1 MTSGALRVDAGPVI
15 SSVPAYDPRFPAL
28 MEPRQPPPVPAASEA
43 IGVAGRDFSR
53 LLAETIEA
61 AVIMIDPS
69 GVVTYASSFV
79 EELFGFPLERFV
91 GTHFTSLMTETERA
105 IAMML
110 LEKMTCGERYPIATW
125 LLRRADGTA
134 IWVESRVTIIRD
146 ANQTVTDYITVT
158 RDMGERRLAQQMLAR
173 TRADYDALVRRAV
186 YGVYRAEG
194 NTRLLDANPA
204 FVELLGYETRE
215 ELMALNLGVDVYAD
229 ASDHEWL
236 VRSAQKGELDDWVEV
251 TWRRRDGELIDVRL
265 SLRMVEDAEGG
276 PAVYEGIAEDVTER
290 HRRDERLRRSERMAS
305 LGHMLAGVVH
315 ELNNPLAAI
324 SGFSQLL
331 LRGKWPD
338 DDRKALETIGREARR
353 AERVVRD
360 LLTFARQGNVTR
372 SEVVDL
378 HGVIRHIVDTQRYA
392 LDTRGVSVTLAL
404 TEEPVHVQGD
414 TARLEQVLLNLVVNA
429 RQALEAMRGERAIL
443 KAPLELRVATTLD
456 HDGCVVIRVTDN
468 GAGISPSV
476 LGRIWDPFFT
486 TKEEG
491 VGTGLGLSVVH
502 SIVTEH
508 GGVVDVQSELGRGTE
523 FMVRLPTIDVPV
535 ENDAP
540 LDATAVTSLSPAV
553 DSPPLAR
560 ALDILVVDDEAAI
573 ISFLTRFLTSRGH
586 AVVGA
591 SDGLHALR
599 IAEQFTFDVVVCD
612 LHMPE
617 MDGVELIRRMRMLP
631 SCTGTRYVLSSG
643 DGHDSPLTGRV
654 ESLAVDGIL
663 AKPYTIDQLVAVVEG
678 QPVGP

>member
-1 MTSGALRVDAGPVI
+1 MAAHTARAS
-15 SSVPAYDPRFPAL
+15 
-28 MEPRQPPPVPAASEA
+28 PAAFDA
-43 IGVAGRDFSR
+43 IGAPDRDLLR
-53 LLAETIEA
+53 LLAETLEA
-61 AVIMIDPS
+61 SVAAIDPN
-69 GVVTYASSFV
+69 GIVTYASTYF
-79 EELFGFPLERFV
+79 EELFGFPLATFV
-91 GTHFTSLMTETERA
+91 GQHFTALMTSKERA

-110 LEKMTCGERYPIATW
+110 LEKMTTGERFPVATW

-134 IWVESRVTIIRD
+134 IWVETRVTIIRD
-146 ANQTVTDYITVT
+146 GDGTVTGYITVT
-158 RDMGERRLAQQMLAR
+158 RDMSERRLAQQALAR
-173 TRADYDALVRRAV
+173 TRANYDALVRRAV
-186 YGVYRAEG
+186 YGVYRAER
-194 NTRLLDANPA
+194 NQRMLDANPA
-204 FVELLGYETRE
+204 MLELLGYDSRE
-215 ELMALNLGVDVYAD
+215 ELLALDLATEVYAD

-236 VRSAQKGELDDWVEV
+236 VRTAQNGELDDWVEV

-265 SLRMVEDAEGG
+265 SLRMVEDEDGG
-276 PAVYEGIAEDVTER
+276 PPVFEGIAEDVTER

-305 LGHMLAGVVH
+305 LGHMLAGVAH

-372 SEVVDL
+372 SELVDL

-392 LDTRGVSVTLAL
+392 LDTRGVRVHLAL
-404 TEEPVHVQGD
+404 SELPVYVQGD
-414 TARLEQVLLNLVVNA
+414 TARLEQVMLNLVVNA
-429 RQALEAMRGERAIL
+429 RQALEAMRGERAMIE
-443 KAPLELRVATTLD
+443 APLELNITTAIED
-456 HDGCVVIRVTDN
+456 DAFVVVKVMDN
-468 GAGISPSV
+468 GAGISPSL

-508 GGVVDVQSELGRGTE
+508 GGVVDVHSELGRGTE
-523 FMVRLPTIDVPV
+523 FIVRLPLVGAPEEAEALAITGDEAVPPGA
-535 ENDAP
+535 EHTP
-540 LDATAVTSLSPAV
+540 IG
-553 DSPPLAR
+553 R

-586 AVVGA
+586 AVVSG
-591 SDGLHALR
+591 SDGMHALR

-631 SCTGTRYVLSSG
+631 SCAGTRYVLSSG
-643 DGHDSPLTGRV
+643 DGPGSPMMGRA
-654 ESLAVDGIL
+654 EALGVDGLL
-663 AKPYTIDQLVAVVEG
+663 AKPYTIDQLVTVVEG
-678 QPVGP
+678 MPAH

>member
-1 MTSGALRVDAGPVI
+1 MELHELPTAPVGAE
-15 SSVPAYDPRFPAL
+15 S
-28 MEPRQPPPVPAASEA
+28 
-43 IGVAGRDFSR
+43 IGVAGRDLSR

-61 AVIMIDPS
+61 AVITIDRS

-79 EELFGFPLERFV
+79 EELFGFPLAQFV
-91 GTHFTSLMTETERA
+91 GTHFTSLMTEKERA
-105 IAMML
+105 IAMTL
-110 LEKMTCGERYPIATW
+110 LEKMTVGERFPIATW

-146 ANQTVTDYITVT
+146 ADQRVTDYITVT

-186 YGVYRAEG
+186 YGVYRAES

-204 FVELLGYETRE
+204 MLELLGYDTRE
-215 ELMALNLGVDVYAD
+215 ELMALNLAVDVYAD
-229 ASDHEWL
+229 ASDHDWL
-236 VRSAQKGELDDWVEV
+236 VRTAQKGELDDWVEV

-265 SLRMVEDAEGG
+265 SLRMVEDEEGG

-331 LRGKWPD
+331 LRGAWPE

-392 LDTRGVSVTLAL
+392 LDTRGVRVTLAL
-404 TEEPVHVQGD
+404 TEHPVHVQGD
-414 TARLEQVLLNLVVNA
+414 TARLEQVMLNLVVNA
-429 RQALEAMRGERAIL
+429 RQALEAMRGERAML
-443 KAPLELRVATTLD
+443 QASLELRISTEAA
-456 HDGCVVIRVTDN
+456 HDGFVVVRVADN
-468 GAGISPSV
+468 GAGISPSL

-523 FMVRLPTIDVPV
+523 FMVRLPTIDVALEP
-535 ENDAP
+535 DTP
-540 LDATAVTSLSPAV
+540 PDATEGLSLSPAV
-553 DSPPLAR
+553 DSQPMSR

-591 SDGLHALR
+591 SDGMHALR
-599 IAEQFTFDVVVCD
+599 IAEQFAFDVVVCD

-617 MDGVELIRRMRMLP
+617 MDGIELIRRMRMLP
-631 SCTGTRYVLSSG
+631 SCAVTRYVLSSG
-643 DGHDSPLTGRV
+643 DGHDSPLMGRV
-654 ESLAVDGIL
+654 ESLAVDGLL
-663 AKPYTIDQLVAVVEG
+663 AKPYTINQLVSVVEG
-678 QPVGP
+678 APLER

>member
-1 MTSGALRVDAGPVI
+1 MDLR
-15 SSVPAYDPRFPAL
+15 PARDT
-28 MEPRQPPPVPAASEA
+28 PAAFEA
-43 IGVAGRDFSR
+43 IGAPGRDLSR

-61 AVIMIDPS
+61 SVTAIDPN
-69 GVVTYASSFV
+69 GIVTYASSYF
-79 EELFGFPLERFV
+79 EELFGFPLSMFV
-91 GTHFTSLMTETERA
+91 GKHFTSLMTTGERA

-110 LEKMTCGERYPIATW
+110 LEKMTAGERFPVATW
-125 LLRRADGTA
+125 LLRRADRTA

-146 ANQTVTDYITVT
+146 ADGAVTGYITVT
-158 RDMGERRLAQQMLAR
+158 RDMSERRLAQQALMR
-173 TRADYDALVRRAV
+173 TRANYDALVRRAV
-186 YGVYRAEG
+186 YGVYRAER
-194 NTRLLDANPA
+194 NQRMLDANPA
-204 FVELLGYETRE
+204 MLELLGYDSRE
-215 ELMALNLGVDVYAD
+215 ELLALDLAADVYAD

-236 VRSAQKGELDDWVEV
+236 VRTAENGELDDWVEV

-265 SLRMVEDAEGG
+265 SLRMVEDEDGG
-276 PAVYEGIAEDVTER
+276 PPVFEGIAEDVTER

-305 LGHMLAGVVH
+305 LGHMLAGVAH

-331 LRGKWPD
+331 LRGAWPV

-372 SEVVDL
+372 SELVDL

-392 LDTRGVSVTLAL
+392 LDTRGVRVQLLLS
-404 TEEPVHVQGD
+404 EQPVFVQGD
-414 TARLEQVLLNLVVNA
+414 TGRLEQVMLNLVVNA
-429 RQALEAMRGERAIL
+429 RQALEAMRGERAL
-443 KAPLELRVATTLD
+443 LEAPLELIITTEPAAD
-456 HDGCVVIRVTDN
+456 AFVVVKVMDN
-468 GAGISPSV
+468 GAGISPSL

-508 GGVVDVQSELGRGTE
+508 GGVVDVHSELGRGTE
-523 FMVRLPTIDVPV
+523 FIVRLPMISAPDDADAMTITGEEEVPPV
-535 ENDAP
+535 SEQMP
-540 LDATAVTSLSPAV
+540 IG
-553 DSPPLAR
+553 R

-631 SCTGTRYVLSSG
+631 SCSGTRYVLSSG
-643 DGHDSPLTGRV
+643 DGPGSPMMGRADA
-654 ESLAVDGIL
+654 LGVDGLL
-663 AKPYTIDQLVAVVEG
+663 AKPYTIDQLVLVVEG
-678 QPVGP
+678 MPAL

>member
-1 MTSGALRVDAGPVI
+1 MDVRSSASAPDA
-15 SSVPAYDPRFPAL
+15 F
-28 MEPRQPPPVPAASEA
+28 EA
-43 IGVAGRDFSR
+43 IGAPGRDLSR
-53 LLAETIEA
+53 LLAETLEA
-61 AVIMIDPS
+61 SVAAIDRN
-69 GVVTYASSFV
+69 GIVTYASSYF
-79 EELFGFPLERFV
+79 EELFGLALDRFV
-91 GTHFTSLMTETERA
+91 GSHFTALMTEKERA
-105 IAMML
+105 IALAL
-110 LEKMTCGERYPIATW
+110 LDGMTSGERFPITTW
-125 LLRRADGTA
+125 LLRRADRTEL
-134 IWVESRVTIIRD
+134 WVETRVTIIRD
-146 ANQTVTDYITVT
+146 ADGAVTGYIAVT
-158 RDMGERRLAQQMLAR
+158 RDMSERRLAQQALAR
-173 TRADYDALVRRAV
+173 TRANYDALVRRAV
-186 YGVYRAEG
+186 YGVYRAER
-194 NTRLLDANPA
+194 NRRMLDANPA
-204 FVELLGYETRE
+204 MLELLGYDTRE
-215 ELMALNLGVDVYAD
+215 ELLALDLAVDVYAD
-229 ASDHEWL
+229 VSDHEWL
-236 VRSAQKGELDDWVEV
+236 VRTAQDGELDDWVEV

-265 SLRMVEDAEGG
+265 SLRMVEDEDGG
-276 PAVYEGIAEDVTER
+276 PPVFEGIAEDVTER

-305 LGHMLAGVVH
+305 LGHMLAGVAH

-331 LRGKWPD
+331 LRGTWPD

-372 SEVVDL
+372 SELVDL

-392 LDTRGVSVTLAL
+392 LDTRGVRVLMTLA
-404 TEEPVHVQGD
+404 EPTVYVQGD
-414 TARLEQVLLNLVVNA
+414 TARLEQVVLNLVVNA
-429 RQALEAMRGERAIL
+429 RQALEAVRGTRAMVEV
-443 KAPLELRVATTLD
+443 PLELRIATEIEND
-456 HDGCVVIRVTDN
+456 SYVVMKVSDN
-468 GAGISPSV
+468 GAGISPSL

-508 GGVVDVQSELGRGTE
+508 GGVVDVHSELGRGTE
-523 FMVRLPTIDVPV
+523 FMVRLPLTGAP
-535 ENDAP
+535 EEEERRDADDDAALP
-540 LDATAVTSLSPAV
+540 PIGADATPIG
-553 DSPPLAR
+553 R

-631 SCTGTRYVLSSG
+631 SGAGTRYVLSSG
-643 DGHDSPLTGRV
+643 DGPGSAMMGRAEALV
-654 ESLAVDGIL
+654 VDGLL
-663 AKPYTIDQLVAVVEG
+663 AKPYTFDQLMAVVEG
-678 QPVGP
+678 APPS

>member
-1 MTSGALRVDAGPVI
+1 MD
-15 SSVPAYDPRFPAL
+15 SS
-28 MEPRQPPPVPAASEA
+28 PVPAAQRPFEG
-43 IGVAGRDFSR
+43 IGVEGGRDLSR

-61 AVIMIDPS
+61 AVVTFDPA
-69 GVVTYASSFV
+69 GIVTYASSFF
-79 EELFGFPLERFV
+79 EELFGFPLHRFV
-91 GTHFTSLMTETERA
+91 GAHFTSLMTQKERA

-110 LEKMTCGERYPIATW
+110 LEKMSSGERFPIATW

-134 IWVESRVTIIRD
+134 IWVESRVTMIRD
-146 ANQTVTDYITVT
+146 TDQAVTGYVTVT
-158 RDMGERRLAQQMLAR
+158 RDMSERRLAQQTLMR

-186 YGVYRAEG
+186 YGVYRAER
-194 NTRLLDANPA
+194 NQRMLDANPA
-204 FVELLGYETRE
+204 MLELLGYDTRE
-215 ELMALNLGVDVYAD
+215 ELMALDLAVDVYAD

-236 VRSAQKGELDDWVEV
+236 VRTAQNGELDDWVEV

-265 SLRMVEDAEGG
+265 SLRMVPDEDGG
-276 PAVYEGIAEDVTER
+276 PPVYEGIAEDVTER

-305 LGHMLAGVVH
+305 LGHMLAGVAH

-331 LRGKWPD
+331 LRGSWPD

-392 LDTRGVSVTLAL
+392 LDTRGVRVIMTLAPS
-404 TEEPVHVQGD
+404 PVFVQGD
-414 TARLEQVLLNLVVNA
+414 TARLEQVMLNLVVNA
-429 RQALEAMRGERAIL
+429 RQALEAMRGERAMVQ
-443 KAPLELRVATTLD
+443 APLELRISTTIEDDVYVVVTVA
-456 HDGCVVIRVTDN
+456 DN
-468 GAGISPSV
+468 GAGISPSL

-523 FMVRLPTIDVPV
+523 FMVRLPVVGVPDDLATDDVAS
-535 ENDAP
+535 EAP
-540 LDATAVTSLSPAV
+540 LPPVA
-553 DSPPLAR
+553 DSAPIGR

-573 ISFLTRFLTSRGH
+573 ISFLTRFLSSRGH

-631 SCTGTRYVLSSG
+631 SCAGTRYVLSSG
-643 DGHDSPLTGRV
+643 DGPGSPMMGRA
-654 ESLAVDGIL
+654 EALGVDGL
-663 AKPYTIDQLVAVVEG
+663 LGKPYTIDQLVTVVEG
-678 QPVGP
+678 TPAA

>member
-1 MTSGALRVDAGPVI
+1 M
-15 SSVPAYDPRFPAL
+15 DPRPA
-28 MEPRQPPPVPAASEA
+28 RTTPAAFEGIGVPGRDLSRALAEA
-43 IGVAGRDFSR
+43 I
-53 LLAETIEA
+53 EA
-61 AVIMIDPS
+61 SVSVMDPD
-69 GVVTYASSFV
+69 GIVTYASSYFP
-79 EELFGFPLERFV
+79 ELFGFPLELYV
-91 GTHFTSLMTETERA
+91 GKHFTTLMTTKERA

-110 LEKMTCGERYPIATW
+110 LEKMTSGERFPVATW

-134 IWVESRVTIIRD
+134 IWVETRVTIIRD
-146 ANQTVTDYITVT
+146 SDATVTGYITVT
-158 RDMGERRLAQQMLAR
+158 RDMSERRLAGQALAR
-173 TRADYDALVRRAV
+173 TRANYDALVRRAV
-186 YGVYRAEG
+186 YGVYRAER
-194 NTRLLDANPA
+194 NQRLLDANPA
-204 FVELLGYETRE
+204 MLELLGYDSRE
-215 ELMALNLGVDVYAD
+215 ELLSVDLATDVFAD

-236 VRSAQKGELDDWVEV
+236 VRTAQNGELDDWVEV

-265 SLRMVEDAEGG
+265 SLRMVEDEGG
-276 PAVYEGIAEDVTER
+276 GPPVFEGIAEDVTER

-305 LGHMLAGVVH
+305 LGHMLAGVAH

-331 LRGKWPD
+331 LRGSWPA

-372 SEVVDL
+372 SELVDL

-392 LDTRGVSVTLAL
+392 LDTRGVRVQLVL
-404 TEEPVHVQGD
+404 TEQPAYVQGD
-414 TARLEQVLLNLVVNA
+414 TGRLEQVMLNLVVNA
-429 RQALEAMRGERAIL
+429 RQALEAMRGERAMVD
-443 KAPLELRVATTLD
+443 APLELNILTEIDDDAF
-456 HDGCVVIRVTDN
+456 VVVKVIDN
-468 GAGISPSV
+468 GAGISPSL

-508 GGVVDVQSELGRGTE
+508 GGVVDVHSELGRGTE
-523 FMVRLPTIDVPV
+523 FIVRLPLVGAPDEAEAEAMTATGEERVPQGT
-535 ENDAP
+535 EIAP
-540 LDATAVTSLSPAV
+540 LG
-553 DSPPLAR
+553 R

-591 SDGLHALR
+591 SDGMHALR

-612 LHMPE
+612 VHMPE
-617 MDGVELIRRMRMLP
+617 MDGVELIRRMRMVP
-631 SCTGTRYVLSSG
+631 SCAGTRYVLSSG
-643 DGHDSPLTGRV
+643 DGPGSPMMGRA
-654 ESLAVDGIL
+654 EALGVDGLL

-678 QPVGP
+678 MPAL

>member
-1 MTSGALRVDAGPVI
+1 MDARP
-15 SSVPAYDPRFPAL
+15 SRPT
-28 MEPRQPPPVPAASEA
+28 PAAFDA
-43 IGVAGRDFSR
+43 IGAPGRDLSR

-61 AVIMIDPS
+61 SVAAIDRN
-69 GVVTYASSFV
+69 GTVTYASSYF
-79 EELFGFPLERFV
+79 EELFGFPLALFV
-91 GTHFTSLMTETERA
+91 GKHFTTLMTTKERA

-110 LEKMTCGERYPIATW
+110 LDKMTTGERFPIATW

-134 IWVESRVTIIRD
+134 IWVETRVTIIRD
-146 ANQTVTDYITVT
+146 SDAAVTGYITVT
-158 RDMGERRLAQQMLAR
+158 RDMSERRLAQQMLAR
-173 TRADYDALVRRAV
+173 TRANYDALVRRAV
-186 YGVYRAEG
+186 YGVYRAER
-194 NTRLLDANPA
+194 NQRMLDANPA
-204 FVELLGYETRE
+204 MLALLGYDTRE
-215 ELMALNLGVDVYAD
+215 ELMALDLAVDVYAD

-236 VRSAQKGELDDWVEV
+236 VRTAQNGELEDWVEV

-265 SLRMVEDAEGG
+265 SLRMVEDEDGG
-276 PAVYEGIAEDVTER
+276 PPVFEGIAEDVTER

-305 LGHMLAGVVH
+305 LGHMLAGVAH

-331 LRGKWPD
+331 LRGSWPD

-372 SEVVDL
+372 SELVDL

-392 LDTRGVSVTLAL
+392 LDTRGVRVLLTLAD
-404 TEEPVHVQGD
+404 EPVYVQGD
-414 TARLEQVLLNLVVNA
+414 TGRLEQVMLNLVVNA
-429 RQALEAMRGERAIL
+429 RQALEAMRGERAMVQ
-443 KAPLELRVATTLD
+443 ASLELHISTTVD
-456 HDGCVVIRVTDN
+456 DDAFAVIRVSDN
-468 GAGISPSV
+468 GAGISPSL

-508 GGVVDVQSELGRGTE
+508 GGVVDVHSELGRGTE
-523 FMVRLPTIDVPV
+523 FMVRIPTVGAPETDVPV
-535 ENDAP
+535 
-540 LDATAVTSLSPAV
+540 TVTGDEAMSAGTDQTPV
-553 DSPPLAR
+553 GR

-586 AVVGA
+586 AVVSA
-591 SDGLHALR
+591 SDGMHALR

-631 SCTGTRYVLSSG
+631 TCTGTRYVLSSG
-643 DGHDSPLTGRV
+643 DGAG
-654 ESLAVDGIL
+654 SLMMNRAEALSVDGLL
-663 AKPYTIDQLVAVVEG
+663 AKPYTIDQLVSVVEG
-678 QPVGP
+678 MPAH

>member
-1 MTSGALRVDAGPVI
+1 MI
-15 SSVPAYDPRFPAL
+15 DPRL
-28 MEPRQPPPVPAASEA
+28 PRATPMAFEA
-43 IGVAGRDFSR
+43 IGAPGRDLSR
-53 LLAETIEA
+53 LLAETLEA
-61 AVIMIDPS
+61 AVVAIDPN
-69 GVVTYASSFV
+69 GIVTYASSYF
-79 EELFGFPLERFV
+79 EDLFGIQNQDFI
-91 GTHFTSLMTETERA
+91 GGHFTSLMSPTERR

-110 LEKMTCGERYPIATW
+110 LEQMTAGARFPIATW
-125 LLRRADGTA
+125 LLRRPDGAA

-146 ANQTVTDYITVT
+146 VDDTVTGYITVT
-158 RDMGERRLAQQMLAR
+158 RDMSERRLAQQTLMR
-173 TRADYDALVRRAV
+173 TRANYDALVRRAV
-186 YGVYRAEG
+186 YGVYRAER
-194 NTRLLDANPA
+194 NQRMLDVNPA
-204 FVELLGYETRE
+204 MLELLGYDTRE
-215 ELMALNLGVDVYAD
+215 ELLALDLAQDVYAD

-236 VRSAQKGELDDWVEV
+236 VRTAQNGELDDWVEV
-251 TWRRRDGELIDVRL
+251 TWRRKDGELIDVRL
-265 SLRMVEDAEGG
+265 SLRMVEDEDGG
-276 PAVYEGIAEDVTER
+276 PPVFEGIAEDVTER

-305 LGHMLAGVVH
+305 LGHMLAGVAH

-331 LRGKWPD
+331 LRGSWPD

-372 SEVVDL
+372 SELVDL
-378 HGVIRHIVDTQRYA
+378 HGVVRHIVDTQRYA
-392 LDTRGVSVTLAL
+392 LDTRGVHVKFALAP
-404 TEEPVHVQGD
+404 EPVFVQGD
-414 TARLEQVLLNLVVNA
+414 TARLEQVMLNLVVNA
-429 RQALEAMRGERAIL
+429 RQALEAMRGERAMKQIT
-443 KAPLELRVATTLD
+443 LELRISTAIEDDTF
-456 HDGCVVIRVTDN
+456 VVVRVSDN
-468 GAGISPSV
+468 GAGISPSL

-523 FMVRLPTIDVPV
+523 FTVRLPMVGAPEIDDDV
-535 ENDAP
+535 DM
-540 LDATAVTSLSPAV
+540 TPAV
-553 DSPPLAR
+553 AVPPAADSVPIGR

-617 MDGVELIRRMRMLP
+617 MDGVELIRRMRILP
-631 SCTGTRYVLSSG
+631 SCSGTRYVLSSG
-643 DGHDSPLTGRV
+643 DGPGSPMMGRA
-654 ESLAVDGIL
+654 EALSVDGLL

-678 QPVGP
+678 VPVV

>member
-1 MTSGALRVDAGPVI
+1 MI
-15 SSVPAYDPRFPAL
+15 DPRP
-28 MEPRQPPPVPAASEA
+28 PRATPMAFEA
-43 IGVAGRDFSR
+43 IGAPGRDLSR
-53 LLAETIEA
+53 LLAETLEA
-61 AVIMIDPS
+61 AVVAIDRN
-69 GVVTYASSFV
+69 GTVTYASSYF
-79 EELFGFPLERFV
+79 EDLFGRKVQDFT
-91 GTHFTSLMTETERA
+91 GQHFASMMSPTERS

-110 LEKMTCGERYPIATW
+110 LEQMTAGTRFPIATW
-125 LLRRADGTA
+125 LLRRADGGS
-134 IWVESRVTIIRD
+134 IWLETRVTIIRD
-146 ANQTVTDYITVT
+146 VDNTVTGYITVT
-158 RDMGERRLAQQMLAR
+158 RDMSERRLAQQMLVR
-173 TRADYDALVRRAV
+173 TRANYDALVRRAV
-186 YGVYRAEG
+186 YGVYRAER
-194 NTRLLDANPA
+194 NQRMLDVNPA
-204 FVELLGYETRE
+204 MLELLGYDTRE
-215 ELMALNLGVDVYAD
+215 QLMALDLARDVYAD

-236 VRSAQKGELDDWVEV
+236 VRTAQAGELDDWVEV

-265 SLRMVEDAEGG
+265 SLRMVEDEDGG
-276 PAVYEGIAEDVTER
+276 PPVFEGIAEDVTER

-305 LGHMLAGVVH
+305 LGHMLAGVAH

-331 LRGKWPD
+331 LRGSWPD

-372 SEVVDL
+372 SELVDL

-392 LDTRGVSVTLAL
+392 LDTRGVRVILTLA
-404 TEEPVHVQGD
+404 EAPVFVQGD
-414 TARLEQVLLNLVVNA
+414 TARLEQVMLNLVVNA
-429 RQALEAMRGERAIL
+429 RQALEAMRGERAM
-443 KAPLELRVATTLD
+443 KQSPLELRISTEAE
-456 HDGCVVIRVTDN
+456 DGEFVLVKVSDN
-468 GAGISPSV
+468 GAGISPSL

-523 FMVRLPTIDVPV
+523 FMVRLPLVGAPEIEVDDVAEVP
-535 ENDAP
+535 
-540 LDATAVTSLSPAV
+540 TAVAPTPAA
-553 DSPPLAR
+553 DTPPSGR

-573 ISFLTRFLTSRGH
+573 ISFLTRFLTTRGH

-631 SCTGTRYVLSSG
+631 SCSGTRYVLSSG
-643 DGHDSPLTGRV
+643 DGAGSPMMGRA
-654 ESLAVDGIL
+654 EALSVDGLL
-663 AKPYTIDQLVAVVEG
+663 AKPYTIDQLVAMVEG
-678 QPVGP
+678 TPAL

>member
-1 MTSGALRVDAGPVI
+1 MASRPPRVTPV
-15 SSVPAYDPRFPAL
+15 AF
-28 MEPRQPPPVPAASEA
+28 EA
-43 IGVAGRDFSR
+43 ISVEGRDLSR

-61 AVIMIDPS
+61 AVITIDPD
-69 GVVTYASSFV
+69 GVVSYVSSYF
-79 EELFGFPLERFV
+79 EELFGFPVSRFT
-91 GTHFTSLMTETERA
+91 GTHFTSLMTEKERS

-110 LEKMTCGERYPIATW
+110 LEKMTSGERFPIATW

-134 IWVESRVTIIRD
+134 IWVETRVTIIRD
-146 ANQTVTDYITVT
+146 AGDAVTGYITVT
-158 RDMGERRLAQQMLAR
+158 RDMSERRLAQQTLLR

-186 YGVYRAEG
+186 YGVYRAER
-194 NTRLLDANPA
+194 NKRVLDANPA
-204 FVELLGYETRE
+204 MLELLGYDTRE
-215 ELMALNLGVDVYAD
+215 ELMALDLAVDVYAD
-229 ASDHEWL
+229 VSDHEWL
-236 VRSAQKGELDDWVEV
+236 VRTAQKGELDDWVEV

-265 SLRMVEDAEGG
+265 SLRMVEDEEGG
-276 PAVYEGIAEDVTER
+276 PPVFEGIAEDVTER

-305 LGHMLAGVVH
+305 LGHMLAGVAH

-331 LRGKWPD
+331 LRGTWPV

-372 SEVVDL
+372 SELVDL

-392 LDTRGVSVTLAL
+392 LDTRGVRVILAL
-404 TEEPVHVQGD
+404 AEEPVYVQGD
-414 TARLEQVLLNLVVNA
+414 TARLEQVVLNLVVNA
-429 RQALEAMRGERAIL
+429 RQALEAMRGERAMVQ
-443 KAPLELRVATTLD
+443 APLELRISTELDLNYVVVKVA
-456 HDGCVVIRVTDN
+456 DN
-468 GAGISPSV
+468 GAGISPSL

-508 GGVVDVQSELGRGTE
+508 GGVVDVHSELGRGTE
-523 FMVRLPTIDVPV
+523 FLVRLPVVGAPEEVDPDAMRTTGEVAVPPGPDGV
-535 ENDAP
+535 P
-540 LDATAVTSLSPAV
+540 MG
-553 DSPPLAR
+553 R

-591 SDGLHALR
+591 SDGMHALR
-599 IAEQFTFDVVVCD
+599 IAEQFAFDVVVCD

-631 SCTGTRYVLSSG
+631 SCAGTRYVLSSG
-643 DGHDSPLTGRV
+643 DGPGSPMMGKAEALG
-654 ESLAVDGIL
+654 VDGLL

-678 QPVGP
+678 TPAP

>member
-1 MTSGALRVDAGPVI
+1 MT
-15 SSVPAYDPRFPAL
+15 
-28 MEPRQPPPVPAASEA
+28 
-43 IGVAGRDFSR
+43 
-53 LLAETIEA
+53 
-61 AVIMIDPS
+61 IDPS

-79 EELFGFPLERFV
+79 EALFGFPRAQFV
-91 GTHFTSLMTETERA
+91 GRHFTSLMAETERT
-105 IAMML
+105 IAMLL
-110 LEKMTCGERYPIATW
+110 LEKMTLGERFPIATW

-146 ANQTVTDYITVT
+146 ADQRVTDYITVT

-186 YGVYRAEG
+186 YGVYRAES

-204 FVELLGYETRE
+204 MLELLGYDTRE
-215 ELMALNLGVDVYAD
+215 ELMALDLAVDVYAD

-236 VRSAQKGELDDWVEV
+236 VRTAQKGELDDWVEV

-265 SLRMVEDAEGG
+265 SLRMVEDEEGG

-331 LRGKWPD
+331 LRGVWPE

-378 HGVIRHIVDTQRYA
+378 HGVIRHIVDTQRYT
-392 LDTRGVSVTLAL
+392 LDTRGVRVTLAL
-404 TEEPVHVQGD
+404 TEHPVHVQGD
-414 TARLEQVLLNLVVNA
+414 TARLEQVMLNLVVNA
-429 RQALEAMRGERAIL
+429 RQALEAMRGERAML
-443 KAPLELRVATTLD
+443 QTPLELHISTGVEHDGFVVVRVA
-456 HDGCVVIRVTDN
+456 DN
-468 GAGISPSV
+468 GAGISPSL

-523 FMVRLPTIDVPV
+523 FLVRLPTIDVPI
-535 ENDAP
+535 EADAP
-540 LDATAVTSLSPAV
+540 LDATDGLPLRPAA
-553 DSPPLAR
+553 DGPPMGQ

-573 ISFLTRFLTSRGH
+573 ISFLTRFLTTRGH
-586 AVVGA
+586 AVVAA
-591 SDGLHALR
+591 SDGMHALR

-617 MDGVELIRRMRMLP
+617 MDGIELIRRMRMLP
-631 SCTGTRYVLSSG
+631 RCAVTRYVLSSG
-643 DGHDSPLTGRV
+643 DGHDSPLMGRV
-654 ESLAVDGIL
+654 ESLGVGGLL
-663 AKPYTIDQLVAVVEG
+663 AKPYTIDQLVSVVEG
-678 QPVGP
+678 TPVA

>member
-1 MTSGALRVDAGPVI
+1 MRSR
-15 SSVPAYDPRFPAL
+15 PASDTL
-28 MEPRQPPPVPAASEA
+28 AAFDA
-43 IGVAGRDFSR
+43 IGAPGRDLSR

-61 AVIMIDPS
+61 SVAVMDPN
-69 GVVTYASSFV
+69 GIVTYASSYFEV
-79 EELFGFPLERFV
+79 LFGFPLSLYV
-91 GTHFTSLMTETERA
+91 GKHFTALMTTKERA
-105 IAMML
+105 IATTL
-110 LEKMTCGERYPIATW
+110 LDKMTKGERFPVATW
-125 LLRRADGTA
+125 LLRKADGTA
-134 IWVESRVTIIRD
+134 LWVESRVTIIRD
-146 ANQTVTDYITVT
+146 VAGAVTGYITVT
-158 RDMGERRLAQQMLAR
+158 RDMSERRLAQQALMR
-173 TRADYDALVRRAV
+173 TKANYDALVRRAV
-186 YGVYRAEG
+186 YGVYRAER
-194 NTRLLDANPA
+194 NQRMLDANPA
-204 FVELLGYETRE
+204 MLELLGYDSRE
-215 ELMALNLGVDVYAD
+215 ELLALDLAADVYAD

-236 VRSAQKGELDDWVEV
+236 VRTAQNGELDDWVEV

-265 SLRMVEDAEGG
+265 SLRMVEDEDGG
-276 PAVYEGIAEDVTER
+276 PPVFEGIAEDVTER

-305 LGHMLAGVVH
+305 LGHMLAGVAH

-331 LRGKWPD
+331 LRGSWPA

-372 SEVVDL
+372 SELVDL

-392 LDTRGVSVTLAL
+392 LDTRGVRVQLAL
-404 TEEPVHVQGD
+404 ADKPVYVQGD
-414 TARLEQVLLNLVVNA
+414 TGRLEQVMLNLVVNA
-429 RQALEAMRGERAIL
+429 RQALEAMRGERAMVE
-443 KAPLELRVATTLD
+443 APLELIIATEID
-456 HDGCVVIRVTDN
+456 EIDFVVVKVMDN
-468 GAGISPSV
+468 GAGISPSL

-508 GGVVDVQSELGRGTE
+508 GGVVDVHSELGRGTE
-523 FMVRLPTIDVPV
+523 FIVRLPIVGAPDEDEAITVPV
-535 ENDAP
+535 DDADTGGAELTP
-540 LDATAVTSLSPAV
+540 LG
-553 DSPPLAR
+553 R

-573 ISFLTRFLTSRGH
+573 ISFLTRFLSSRGH

-631 SCTGTRYVLSSG
+631 SCSGTRYVLSSG
-643 DGHDSPLTGRV
+643 DGPGSPMMGRA
-654 ESLAVDGIL
+654 EALSVDGLL
-663 AKPYTIDQLVAVVEG
+663 AKPYTIDQLVSVVEG
-678 QPVGP
+678 MPAH